1 VGVGK
6 SERKRREPKGKN
18 QVEIN
23 GEQMGKRKK
32 VKEKGKRK
40 RKEERKER

>member
-1 VGVGK
+1 MGVGK

-32 VKEKGKRK
+32 VKGKEKR
-40 RKEERKER
+40 RERRDEQK